1 MPYLQP
7 LETQVFQMEEHHLA
21 LALCATLG
29 IVKPKCTDAMRRPSV
44 GYGTGVSE
52 TGIWE
57 ILEHGSDRHETLPKR
72 VSSDSG
78 RFVFRRRKKLFGE
91 NFGSKISFFANLAW
105 ILTSYGET
113 DVKISFWLNFR
124 FR

>member
-1 MPYLQP
+1 MIASCAALVD
-7 LETQVFQMEEHHLA
+7 LATVFI
-21 LALCATLG
+21 T
-29 IVKPKCTDAMRRPSV
+29 SV

-52 TGIWE
+52 TGVRE

-72 VSSDSG
+72 VSNDSG
-78 RFVFRRRKKLFGE
+78 RFVFRRRKNLFGE
-91 NFGSKISFFANLAW
+91 NFGSKFSFFANLAW